1 MKSAAT
7 SEEGLYRAYADD
19 EDDAPTRVGYRAG
32 EARGAVLS
40 DDLPPSA
47 PITPRVNPN
56 SFFPPDD
63 PHRVVAPPTIS
74 GEYAAVRL
82 SSIPRSA
89 RTSSIPPSA
98 RTSSVPPS
106 VRPIESIPPVSDQ
119 TFQIRGAPRR
129 LGNDGSFGF
138 GWMLGLAFLSAC
150 TVFVWLWF
158 VVRWLVH

>member
-7 SEEGLYRAYADD
+7 SEDGLYRAYADD
-19 EDDAPTRVGYRAG
+19 EDDAPTRVGYRAH
-32 EARGAVLS
+32 
-40 DDLPPSA
+40 
-47 PITPRVNPN
+47 PN

-63 PHRVVAPPTIS
+63 PHRVVAPPSIS

-82 SSIPRSA
+82 SSIPP

-129 LGNDGSFGF
+129 LDNEGAFGF
-138 GWMLGLAFLSAC
+138 GWMLGLAFMSAC

-158 VVRWLVH
+158 VARWFVR